1 MAKKRPPHP
10 TLEAGIE
17 PVERRYKDIIDR
29 ELSRNTTISCR
40 ALGVAVRLLSNAPG
54 FSMTSLDLARERP
67 NGEGRDAIR
76 TALTELEA
84 AGYLVR
90 KRVRLTSGQ
99 CVTKTYITDQ
109 AQKAPEQQAEPPALG
124 HPAPAPAPEN
134 SASAPAPENPA
145 SAPAPENPAS
155 APAPEDPASAPAP
168 ENPASAPA
176 PEKPAPGNPSTG
188 TSGVKSS
195 KSSTS
200 SSTTTTTPTQA
211 VLTYP
216 PQLSQRQ
223 RVVVGRWMRDLDV
236 ADRQLLLDELAGA
249 WSSSS
254 PPRNPMG
261 WLRELVNRAHRDEF
275 VPDLEPQVAAER
287 RRREEQEKAR
297 RLGHEAREAAHA
309 KQSTPEARRSAEE
322 GLRAVA
328 EALKG

>member
-134 SASAPAPENPA
+134 S
-145 SAPAPENPAS
+145 
-155 APAPEDPASAPAP
+155 ASAPAP